1 MFSLNLSSLYTK
13 ASPYQAIIS
22 THRKYT
28 PIRIWLLNFTP
39 LKQRQTRDTHGK
51 RTLKTNFIEIISH
64 TFIDY
69 TIRK

>member
-51 RTLKTNFIEIISH
+51 RTLKF
-64 TFIDY
+64 Y
-69 TIRK
+69 